1 MIVAGT
7 NILAIFLMLTT
18 KHKKT
23 RVPMWLNPEATLAEI
38 EPLVANRLLCFRRRF
53 WFSDIDLE
61 QADSKL
67 LYFQYQEIKEH
78 LRIIGSLIKSCSIG
92 LADAAKL
99 VVLLSKIDSRDF
111 KSSGKN
117 ERSI

>member
-1 MIVAGT
+1 MQNKQKFSQCDRCLAFSMIVAGT

-23 RVPMWLNPEATLAEI
+23 RVPMWLKPEATLAEI

-61 QADSKL
+61 QADRAAFHILASPRDL
-67 LYFQYQEIKEH
+67 L
-78 LRIIGSLIKSCSIG
+78 
-92 LADAAKL
+92 
-99 VVLLSKIDSRDF
+99 KI
-111 KSSGKN
+111 N
-117 ERSI
+117 NH

>member
-1 MIVAGT
+1 MNV
-7 NILAIFLMLTT
+7 
-18 KHKKT
+18 
-23 RVPMWLNPEATLAEI
+23 
-38 EPLVANRLLCFRRRF
+38 
-53 WFSDIDLE
+53 LE
-61 QADSKL
+61 SKL

-117 ERSI
+117 ERSIYMVSLLIQYTPPFNVKA

>member
-1 MIVAGT
+1 MRT
-7 NILAIFLMLTT
+7 FQYFE
-18 KHKKT
+18 
-23 RVPMWLNPEATLAEI
+23 RSE
-38 EPLVANRLLCFRRRF
+38 
-53 WFSDIDLE
+53 
-61 QADSKL
+61 SKL

-111 KSSGKN
+111 KSSGKRTN
-117 ERSI
+117 GAYIVKWCHCLYNTHPLT